1 MYMIGN
7 WYANSV
13 LLVCLLQNQLV
24 HVLFSESL
32 LSLAPGYGTIL
43 PLALYLSWVQDYPA
57 LRWKSILPL
66 ALYYACVWD
75 YTAVS
80 RVLTPVYENYAA
92 PCRQLHFEQK
102 ALDNHGWQT
111 YTLTA
116 GCMSLDSCTIACI
129 YQLRVPLCAF
139 ILAHKH
145 TLIFVNMIYMSS
157 DAAPCTQEANWI
169 LCKTPWIQRHTL
181 HYLFPSFT
189 VQEFGPHCMI
199 SHHWVQ

>member
-1 MYMIGN
+1 MPVY
-7 WYANSV
+7 
-13 LLVCLLQNQLV
+13 
-24 HVLFSESL
+24 E
-32 LSLAPGYGTIL
+32 TIL
-43 PLALYLSWVQDYPA
+43 L
-57 LRWKSILPL
+57 L

-80 RVLTPVYENYAA
+80 RVLAPVYENYTAVSRVLTPVYENYTAVSRVLAPVYENYAA

-111 YTLTA
+111 CTLTA

-145 TLIFVNMIYMSS
+145 TLIYVNMIYMSS

-169 LCKTPWIQRHTL
+169 LCKNTLNTKTHTSL
-181 HYLFPSFT
+181 PIPIIYSPGVRALIAWFPIIG
-189 VQEFGPHCMI
+189 VQ
-199 SHHWVQ
+199 